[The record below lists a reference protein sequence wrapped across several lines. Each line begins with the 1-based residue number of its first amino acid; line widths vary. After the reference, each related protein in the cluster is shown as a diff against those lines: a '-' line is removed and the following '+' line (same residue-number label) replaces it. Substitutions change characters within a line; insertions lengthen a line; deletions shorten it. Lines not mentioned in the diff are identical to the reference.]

1 MVDMRTINNV
11 ENELESI
18 LVQLASEALQQAK
31 AYAGADSYDFLDEA
45 QAAGVTPDAFLA
57 HKVQH
62 VMSRGE
68 VFCELAHLNSDMSDR
83 TRLALIDIE
92 RELSAIRSRP
102 YAHVYCIY
110 HAYDVGDQQV
120 YVCRESGN
128 IDAKEAALYLQF
140 QAEAFYGESAMLSNL
155 GIAALLIE
163 YYGFQH
169 WHATAPCTSIDM
181 YSEREHACYPEY
193 YGALMEN
200 KDLYREG
207 LKDSMKCHLR
217 S

>member
-1 MVDMRTINNV
+1 MVAMMTITHV

-31 AYAGADSYDFLDEA
+31 AYAGADSYDFLTEA
-45 QAAGVTPDAFLA
+45 QEAGVTPDEFLA
-57 HKVQH
+57 RAVQH

-68 VFCELAHLNSDMSDR
+68 VFCELAHLDSDMSDR
-83 TRLALIDIE
+83 TRHALVDIE

-110 HAYDVGDQQV
+110 
-120 YVCRESGN
+120 
-128 IDAKEAALYLQF
+128 LYLQF

-163 YYGFQH
+163 HYGFQH
-169 WHATAPCTSIDM
+169 WRATAACIFIDM
-181 YSEREHACYPEY
+181 YSEREHASYPQHY
-193 YGALMEN
+193 RALMEN
-200 KDLYREG
+200 KELYREG
-207 LKDSMKCHLR
+207 LKSSMECHLR
-217 S
+217 M

>member
-1 MVDMRTINNV
+1 MVAMMTITHV

-31 AYAGADSYDFLDEA
+31 AYAGADSYDFLTEA
-45 QAAGVTPDAFLA
+45 QEAGVTPDEFLA
-57 HKVQH
+57 RAVQH

-68 VFCELAHLNSDMSDR
+68 VFCELAHLDSDMSDR
-83 TRLALIDIE
+83 TRHALIDIE
-92 RELSAIRSRP
+92 QELSAIRSRP

-110 HAYDVGDQQV
+110 HAYDVGDLHV
-120 YVCRESGN
+120 YVRRESGN

-163 YYGFQH
+163 HYGFQH
-169 WHATAPCTSIDM
+169 WRATAACIFIDM
-181 YSEREHACYPEY
+181 YSEREHASYPQHY
-193 YGALMEN
+193 RALMEN
-200 KDLYREG
+200 KELYREG
-207 LKDSMKCHLR
+207 LKSSMECHLR
-217 S
+217 M

>member
-1 MVDMRTINNV
+1 MVDMTTINNV

-45 QAAGVTPDAFLA
+45 QEAGVTPDEFLA

-83 TRLALIDIE
+83 TRHALIDIE

-110 HAYDVGDQQV
+110 HAYDVGDQHV
-120 YVCRESGN
+120 YVRRESGS

-140 QAEAFYGESAMLSNL
+140 QAEAFYGEGAMLSNL

-169 WHATAPCTSIDM
+169 WRATAPCIFIDM
-181 YSEREHACYPEY
+181 YSDREHASYPDHYRE
-193 YGALMEN
+193 LMEN

-207 LKDSMKCHLR
+207 LKYSMKCHLR
-217 S
+217 T